1 MTLKPMLRMIG
12 LIAGMALIA
21 GITAARPPLAE
32 VDHVREG
39 IITAGIA
46 YEIGDKCGPIDA
58 RLVRGYAFL
67 NSLKTHAQGL
77 GYSDAEIEAY
87 VGDRAEKRRLEAIAR
102 ERLATMG
109 AVVGEPETYCAVGRA
124 EIAAGSQIGQLLR

>member
-1 MTLKPMLRMIG
+1 MTLKPMLKMIG

-32 VDHVREG
+32 VELVREG

-58 RLVRGYAFL
+58 RMLRGYAFL
-67 NSLKTHAQGL
+67 NSLKTHAQSL

-102 ERLATMG
+102 ERLAAMG
-109 AVVGEPETYCAVGRA
+109 AVAGEPETYCALGRA